1 MEKIEFL
8 SAILIV
14 SKNADHLASFYRDVI
29 GVPLETEDHGKLKRH
44 YGCELGDLHF
54 AIHPTE
60 NFPEQKCEAGSINLA
75 FTTFDINALVKRIEG
90 AGYKMRYALKDTG
103 FSMMTAINDPDGN
116 YVEFTQLT
124 DRWFQYLETRKK
136 NGIDVVQK
144 WREFPKRP

>member
-1 MEKIEFL
+1 MERIEFL

-54 AIHPTE
+54 AIHPIE
-60 NFPEQKCEAGSINLA
+60 NFPDQSPQTGSINLA
-75 FTTFDINALVKRIEG
+75 FTTFDINALVKWVET
-90 AGYKMRYALKDTG
+90 AGYKMQYPPKDTG

-116 YVEFTQLT
+116 HVEFTQLT
-124 DRWFQYLETRKK
+124 DRWFHYLETRKQ

-144 WREFPKRP
+144 WKQAKSK